1 MPHGPQRVGFVLLLL
16 FTFELRL
23 ATLFSSGSVIP
34 EDFDLSIDF
43 PFLISYRLFFVAV
56 ACAVAPEVSGSW
68 TPVVRLDLHPS
79 VSIRCSN
86 QRNEKQDLKK
96 LWCGVEMSKEGSGG
110 GGNGAEQE
118 EEEEKGGEEEKTEM
132 RGGWSRKMTTAA

>member
-1 MPHGPQRVGFVLLLL
+1 MNHAVSASI
-16 FTFELRL
+16 RL
-23 ATLFSSGSVIP
+23 AHS
-34 EDFDLSIDF
+34 
-43 PFLISYRLFFVAV
+43 
-56 ACAVAPEVSGSW
+56 
-68 TPVVRLDLHPS
+68 
-79 VSIRCSN
+79 
-86 QRNEKQDLKK
+86 RNEKQDMKK